1 MTFRPGD
8 VKREVTTPGHP
19 LPPGVA
25 ERFLEAGGV
34 RFRYL
39 QGGAATGLP
48 VVLLHGWPTWAEVW
62 LPIAQVLG
70 LRHPWIAPD
79 LPCQNRSSL
88 LPGRDRTL
96 TAYRQAVEA
105 FLDALRL
112 PRFAVV
118 GNSMGGSLGI
128 MLALDRPAHVA
139 KLVVLDA
146 AGLTA
151 KLPGSTARMYLPFL
165 LPCFVRAPGPTSVRK
180 LLTKAV
186 FYDPLFADGA
196 WVNAIVAA
204 WKPRDRRRALMATGF
219 ALRRRDA
226 SVFADLER
234 IRVPTLVLSGR
245 QDLQFPWESAREA
258 SRLIP
263 GARFAAIEHAGHFP
277 MVEKPQEAAQLIS
290 EFLDAKAPTSNAN
303 GP

>member
-1 MTFRPGD
+1 MAFAPRTMTFRPGD

-62 LPIAQVLG
+62 LPIAQTLG

-118 GNSMGGSLGI
+118 GNSMGGSPGI

-146 AGLTA
+146 AGS
-151 KLPGSTARMYLPFL
+151 PPSSRG
-165 LPCFVRAPGPTSVRK
+165 
-180 LLTKAV
+180 
-186 FYDPLFADGA
+186 
-196 WVNAIVAA
+196 
-204 WKPRDRRRALMATGF
+204 RRRECTC
-219 ALRRRDA
+219 RSCSRA
-226 SVFADLER
+226 S
-234 IRVPTLVLSGR
+234 
-245 QDLQFPWESAREA
+245 SARPVRRA
-258 SRLIP
+258 S
-263 GARFAAIEHAGHFP
+263 G
-277 MVEKPQEAAQLIS
+277 
-290 EFLDAKAPTSNAN
+290 TS
-303 GP
+303 